1 MGAIGRAETGTEG
14 MAKTSIEGTVE
25 TSIEG
30 MVESGAVSVA
40 GGVAMGIPTST
51 VPLALSESLL
61 SKKIGIQNKG
71 RPQQRGYINRY
82 IKRR

>member
-51 VPLALSESLL
+51 VAPGSLGVFAIKENGH
-61 SKKIGIQNKG
+61 SK
-71 RPQQRGYINRY
+71 QRETAAEGLH
-82 IKRR
+82 K